1 MRYFRLLWNLFETKK
16 NEKITREQ
24 MKDLQEKKLRNMLS
38 FAYEKSPYYRRV
50 FHEAGIDG
58 SRVLTLP
65 LQSFPVINKALL
77 MEHFDELI
85 TVRDVS
91 QELLRR
97 FDANTALKERTF
109 QGKYH
114 VVHSSGSTGK
124 PGYFL
129 YDQNAWN
136 VMITGMIRGALWG
149 MPMGQILKFL
159 AKGPRIL
166 YVAATDG
173 RYGGAMAVGDGIEGV
188 GAKQLFLDIKTPL
201 SQWITKIREFQPNMI
216 VGYPSAV
223 KIVGELERRGEI
235 HLKISRIVSC
245 GEPLRESLRQYLEQT
260 FQAVVVNYYGTSESL
275 ALGVQMTGER
285 GMSLFDD
292 MNVIEVQ
299 EDRVYLTCLYN
310 FAQPLI
316 RYEISDRL
324 KLLRDGG
331 NCDSPFTK
339 VKSIQGRS
347 EDLMWFEDQDGKRE
361 FLHPLAVEG
370 FCVEGLLDYQFCQLK
385 KDAFEM
391 LAQVTDKGKQDFVC
405 REMGRQMKKILEEKN
420 LGYVQFD
427 IRFVNEI
434 LPDPHTGKKK
444 LTMSAAV

>member
-1 MRYFRLLWNLFETKK
+1 
-16 NEKITREQ
+16 

-50 FHEAGIDG
+50 FHEAGING

-77 MEHFDELI
+77 MDHFDELI

-91 QELLRR
+91 QELLRC
-97 FDANTALKERTF
+97 FDANTALKEKTF

-201 SQWITKIREFQPNMI
+201 SQWIKKIREFQPNMI

-331 NCDSPFTK
+331 NSDSPFTK

-347 EDLMWFEDQDGKRE
+347 EDLLWFEDQDGKRE
-361 FLHPLAVEG
+361 FLHPLAIEG